1 MSVSVHWRR
10 TEKRR
15 SLESMANTMC
25 SKEALALLL
34 ASISW
39 IVLSEMA
46 MPVTI
51 PSPEPSPSTTRAY
64 SGHREISWKVATE
77 CLQGP

>member
-1 MSVSVHWRR
+1 
-10 TEKRR
+10 
-15 SLESMANTMC
+15 MANTMC
-25 SKEALALLL
+25 SEEALALLL

-51 PSPEPSPSTTRAY
+51 PSPDPSPSNTRAY
-64 SGHREISWKVATE
+64 SGHIRVEVSCKVATE
-77 CLQGP
+77 CLQL